1 MEPDVLVADEAVSAL
16 DVSVQAQVLDLL
28 EDLKQRLNLAMLFI
42 THDLRVAAK
51 ICDRI
56 AVMHRGSIV
65 EMRPTAELFRAPE
78 HAYTR
83 DLLGAVP
90 GLLAGRA

>member
-1 MEPDVLVADEAVSAL
+1 
-16 DVSVQAQVLDLL
+16 
-28 EDLKQRLNLAMLFI
+28 
-42 THDLRVAAK
+42 
-51 ICDRI
+51 
-56 AVMHRGSIV
+56 MHRGSIV

-90 GLLAGRA
+90 GLQTARPH

>member
-1 MEPDVLVADEAVSAL
+1 
-16 DVSVQAQVLDLL
+16 VLDLL

-56 AVMHRGSIV
+56 AVMHRGAIV
-65 EMRPTAELFRAPE
+65 EMRDTANLFAAPE

-83 DLLGAVP
+83 SLLAAVP
-90 GLLAGRA
+90 GARAS